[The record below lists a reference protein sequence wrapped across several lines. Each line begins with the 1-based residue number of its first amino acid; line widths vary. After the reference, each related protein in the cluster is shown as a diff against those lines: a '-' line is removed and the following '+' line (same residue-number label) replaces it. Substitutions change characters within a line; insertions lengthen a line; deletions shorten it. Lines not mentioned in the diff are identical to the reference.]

1 MRGLTSTGA
10 LTAWATLL
18 VTLVSVGILA
28 VLTIGYVK
36 KVDADAERRNVERQR
51 QICGI
56 IVLIDDRN
64 QAMPPA
70 TDPDTMR
77 FRQELH
83 TYRVGLG
90 C

>member
-10 LTAWATLL
+10 FTAWATLV
-18 VTLVSVGILA
+18 VTLASVGILA

-36 KVDADAERRNVERQR
+36 RVDADADRRNLERQR

-56 IVLIDDRN
+56 ITILDDRN
-64 QAMPPA
+64 QGMPPA
-70 TDPDTMR
+70 TDPATAR

-83 TYRVGLG
+83 TYRVSLG

>member
-1 MRGLTSTGA
+1 VRGLTSTGA
-10 LTAWATLL
+10 FTAWATLL
-18 VTLVSVGILA
+18 ITLISVGILA
-28 VLTIGYVK
+28 VFTIGYVK
-36 KVDADAERRNVERQR
+36 KMDSEAERRNVERQR

-64 QAMPPA
+64 LAMPQPVDPA
-70 TDPDTMR
+70 TAR

-83 TYRVGLG
+83 AYRVGLG